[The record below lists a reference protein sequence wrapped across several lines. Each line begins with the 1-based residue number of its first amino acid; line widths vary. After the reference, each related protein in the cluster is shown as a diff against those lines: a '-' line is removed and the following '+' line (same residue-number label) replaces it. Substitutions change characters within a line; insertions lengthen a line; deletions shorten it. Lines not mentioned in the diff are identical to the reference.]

1 LLKVVLDSTGLAGL
15 GEVLADKEHERRFRT
30 TSEYGC
36 EDVLVAAPHGRKGL
50 IHLEFVDPT
59 FFG

>member
-1 LLKVVLDSTGLAGL
+1 M
-15 GEVLADKEHERRFRT
+15 
-30 TSEYGC
+30 SEYGC

-50 IHLEFVDPT
+50 IYLEFVDPT